1 MGFKS
6 MEGGTSFVLS
16 EVKKKQEQW
25 QKAYEYHTRW
35 QAINDS
41 ILSSDIKK
49 KISDYQ
55 WEMKSQK
62 KKYEEELLLKK
73 YDIQKKRNLILI
85 IAVVSIAV
93 IALVVGRSLKK
104 SVKFQK
110 LQNAYLQE
118 KMKTDEKN
126 QCIGKIALSVRN
138 RSQEQGVNNPFTS
151 IGYQK

>member
-1 MGFKS
+1 

-126 QCIGKIALSVRN
+126 
-138 RSQEQGVNNPFTS
+138 
-151 IGYQK
+151 